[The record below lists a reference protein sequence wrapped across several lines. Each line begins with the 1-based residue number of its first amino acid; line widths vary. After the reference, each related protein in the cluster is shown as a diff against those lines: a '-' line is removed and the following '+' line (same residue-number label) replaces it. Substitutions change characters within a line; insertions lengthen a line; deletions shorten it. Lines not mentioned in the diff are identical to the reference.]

1 MMEILWCLSVNNPLT
16 MLFFHAAS
24 RIPNSLCF
32 PPTSL
37 KGLSLLPL
45 LVPFQLPRALFSHHF
60 LICPSLLVISLNNIC
75 RTDASASPFQ
85 VCISICAYLASL
97 FGCLRS
103 TSNLTKLSF
112 TKVTLLF
119 APQTWFS
126 QNLSQFNQWQI
137 YSSVFSS

>member
-137 YSSVFSS
+137 YSVFSS

>member
-1 MMEILWCLSVNNPLT
+1 MMEIPWCLSVNNPLT

>member
-60 LICPSLLVISLNNIC
+60 LICPLLLVISLNNIC